1 VLTGMTGLVLV
12 FIMSIEYR
20 GIVFHC
26 VPFKFSGQIYIIL
39 ITKGRIPSQ
48 ASFLI
53 MKKSLVKAWS
63 SYIGFH
69 AMSNTWLVYG
79 SYFSDNN
86 NEKIEMVG

>member
-1 VLTGMTGLVLV
+1 
-12 FIMSIEYR
+12 MSIEYR

-26 VPFKFSGQIYIIL
+26 VPFKFSGQIYTIL

-53 MKKSLVKAWS
+53 MKKSLVKAWF